1 MRHLSLATAAGLLF
15 VFATTGHAAKI
26 TGEYV
31 EARTCSVYTGPCFA
45 NAEMG
50 LAGKEALMAWKID
63 KGQWK
68 GVNVDGL
75 GAAVI
80 VTAQNTIG
88 FDGIFPLRAG
98 KMNAVILIDKK
109 ATPEQHAAL
118 VDFVK
123 DTAKTYTKNVVKIE
137 QAPIELK
144 TNHLTKQ
151 AQFTAGRVAE
161 IKTRALK
168 KSDCVCTNEVVYY
181 QPLTKVENF
190 SPAFS
195 LKVSYQGK
203 GLNRRFT
210 NFGTR
215 SAFLAT
221 FRR

>member
-1 MRHLSLATAAGLLF
+1 MRQLSLTLALLF
-15 VFATTGHAAKI
+15 VFATNGLAANI
-26 TGEYV
+26 SGEYI
-31 EARTCSVYTGPCFA
+31 EARTCNVYTGPCFA

-50 LAGKEALMAWKID
+50 LAGKEALMAWKVD
-63 KGQWK
+63 KGQWN

-80 VTAQNTIG
+80 VTAENTIG
-88 FDGIFPLRAG
+88 YDGIFPLRAG
-98 KMNAVILIDKK
+98 KMNAVILVDQK
-109 ATPEQHAAL
+109 ATPEQFAAL

-123 DTAKTYTKNVVKIE
+123 DTAKIYTKHVVKVRR
-137 QAPIELK
+137 APIELK
-144 TNHLTKQ
+144 NNHLTKQ
-151 AQFTAGRVAE
+151 AQFKAGNVAE

-181 QPLTKVENF
+181 LPLTKVENF

-210 NFGTR
+210 DFGTR

>member
-1 MRHLSLATAAGLLF
+1 MHQLSLALALLF
-15 VFATTGHAAKI
+15 VFATSGQAANI
-26 TGEYV
+26 SGDYL

-63 KGQWK
+63 TGQWK
-68 GVNVDGL
+68 GVQVDGL

-88 FDGIFPLRAG
+88 YDGIFPLRAG
-98 KMNAVILIDKK
+98 KMKAVILIDKK
-109 ATPEQHAAL
+109 ATPEQYAAL

-123 DTAKTYTKNVVKIE
+123 DTAKTYTKNVVKI
-137 QAPIELK
+137 QRAPIELK
-144 TNHLTKQ
+144 ANHLTKQ
-151 AQFTAGRVAE
+151 AKFTAGKVAE
-161 IKTRALK
+161 ISTRGLK
-168 KSDCVCTNEVVYY
+168 KSDCVCTNEVIYY

-195 LKVSYQGK
+195 LKLSYQGK

-210 NFGTR
+210 DFGTS

>member
-1 MRHLSLATAAGLLF
+1 MHQLSLALALLF
-15 VFATTGHAAKI
+15 VFATSGQAANI
-26 TGEYV
+26 SGDYL

-63 KGQWK
+63 TGLWK
-68 GVNVDGL
+68 GVNIDGL

-88 FDGIFPLRAG
+88 YDGIFPMRAG
-98 KMNAVILIDKK
+98 KMNAVILIDNK
-109 ATPEQHAAL
+109 ATPEQYAAL

-123 DTAKTYTKNVVKIE
+123 DTAKTYTKNVVKI
-137 QAPIELK
+137 QRAPIELK

-151 AQFTAGRVAE
+151 AKFTAGKVAE
-161 IKTRALK
+161 ISTRGLK
-168 KSDCVCTNEVVYY
+168 KSDCVCTNEVIYY

-195 LKVSYQGK
+195 LKLSYQGK

-210 NFGTR
+210 DFGTS